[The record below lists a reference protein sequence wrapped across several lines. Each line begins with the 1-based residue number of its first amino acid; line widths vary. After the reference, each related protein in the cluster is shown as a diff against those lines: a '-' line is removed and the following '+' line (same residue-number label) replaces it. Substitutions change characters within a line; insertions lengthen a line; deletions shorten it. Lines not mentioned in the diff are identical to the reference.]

1 MKRERKLLT
10 EKGLLKL
17 IEKIKDGEDLE
28 SQYRVFRG
36 YNVTVTRAYRSV
48 AERQR
53 WYYKRNPEAV
63 ETRNAS
69 QRKLRAFRR
78 ENELC
83 LFCGAKARKKKGK
96 TFIMCKKCHERR
108 LKQLIERK
116 QKK

>member
-10 EKGLLKL
+10 EKGFFKL
-17 IEKIKDGEDLE
+17 IEKIKNGEELD
-28 SQYRVFRG
+28 SQHRIFRG
-36 YNVTVTRAYRSV
+36 YNITITKAYRSV

-53 WYYKRNPEAV
+53 LYYKRNPEAV
-63 ETRNAS
+63 EKRIES

-116 QKK
+116 QIK